1 MDEREIERE
10 NVVLAGRYSVIKQ
23 GSRVKTKLKN
33 VSGWTL
39 PWSMMG
45 GLAFS
50 RGSMNPDE
58 YHARAD

>member
-10 NVVLAGRYSVIKQ
+10 NAVLAEIYSVIKQ
-23 GSRVKTKLKN
+23 GSRVKTKLEN
-33 VSGWTL
+33 VSGWTI

-45 GLAFS
+45 DLAYS